1 MALLSIAARFML
13 RFAGLERAHGTY
25 EIGAGTRADAKNKL
39 KGKALTKL
47 EPVTIALWE
56 DHIAGKQGI
65 GIVPIRDDAS
75 CVFGAIDIDAYDG
88 LDLPALEAKCS
99 GLGLPLIV
107 CRSKSGG
114 AHLYL
119 FAAEALTAAEVRGSL
134 VEWAT
139 ALGYPK
145 VEVFPKQIAMA
156 GANDIGNWINMPYFD
171 SERTTRYAIHAGKA
185 ISAEQFLQLAQQRA
199 VDRVALKA
207 VAVIPALGLEDGPP
221 CLQFLAREG
230 FGEGNRNNGLF
241 NIGVYCRLRSNAD
254 GQWLA
259 GGETWQTAAFKMNEQ
274 FMSPPLNKREAHE
287 VLSSVR
293 RKAYFYLCNQPPI
306 VSCCNKDICRQR
318 RYGIGNGHPDSDPGA
333 AAFVLDNPRRVLTE
347 PVTWIVTINAV
358 DMEVTTEELM
368 DQRLFRKKAI
378 EKLKLHLPPIKGAS
392 WEPMIKRIVEEAQD
406 VQAPADAGPEG
417 RLMIMLEDFCTNH
430 AEAKA
435 KDELLLGRPW
445 TEDARTLFRGK
456 DFMRYLDQH
465 HFRALNERAVWAVLR
480 RNGAQHDTVRLK
492 GKTLTVWSVPV
503 FDRQTEEF
511 NEIRAKTEEEF

>member
-1 MALLSIAARFML
+1 VALLSIAARFML

-47 EPVTIALWE
+47 ESVTPELWE
-56 DHIAGKQGI
+56 AHLAGKYGL

-75 CVFGAIDIDAYDG
+75 CVFGAIDIDVYDDF
-88 LDLPALEAKCS
+88 DLPALEAKC
-99 GLGLPLIV
+99 LALKLPLV
-107 CRSKSGG
+107 PCRTKSGG

-119 FAAEALTAAEVRGSL
+119 FAAEPLTAAEIRGAL
-134 VEWAT
+134 VEWAS

-145 VEVFPKQIAMA
+145 VEVFPKQVQMA
-156 GANDIGNWINMPYFD
+156 SPNDIGNWINMPYFD
-171 SERTTRYAIHAGKA
+171 AERTTRYAIQGGKA

-199 VDRVALKA
+199 VTREQLETIA
-207 VAVIPALGLEDGPP
+207 VVPTLGLEDGPP

-241 NIGVYCRLRSNAD
+241 NLGVYCRLRSNAD
-254 GQWLA
+254 GQWLQ
-259 GGETWQTAAFKMNEQ
+259 GGETWESAAHAMNEQ
-274 FMSPPLNKREAHE
+274 FMQPPLNKREAKE
-287 VLSSVR
+287 VISSIR
-293 RKAYFYLCNQPPI
+293 RKAYFYLCNMPPI
-306 VSCCNKDICRQR
+306 SSCCNKDICRQR
-318 RYGIGNGHPDSDPGA
+318 RYGIGNGHADSDPGA
-333 AAFVLDNPRRVLTE
+333 ASFVLDNPRRVLTE

-378 EKLKLHLPPIKGAS
+378 EKLKLHLPPLKGKS

-445 TEDARTLFRGK
+445 NEDERTMFRGK

-465 HFRALNERAVWAVLR
+465 HFRALNERAAWAVLR
-480 RNGAQHDTVRLK
+480 RNGALHDTVKLK
-492 GKTLTVWSVPV
+492 GKTLTVWSVPA
-503 FDRQTEEF
+503 FARQTEDF
-511 NEIRAKTEEEF
+511 DKVRVSAEEF